1 MDIEEYQS
9 KDIAGKILYLASL
22 FKGIKDHLDV
32 LNEREEFNQVQ
43 SQIFTILNDL
53 ELGIHELCI
62 LYEILEKEQTKKK
75 GRGNMKTWKLV
86 AGILSIVLSVFVF
99 FQSVL
104 VGTAN
109 TMSANGEVGGSA
121 GVFVSIFMLAGG
133 IVSIAVRNSQ
143 KNGGNIAVVILFLL
157 ASFLGIGL
165 AGSFSDLNVWAGWC
179 LINAVLAII
188 SIFKQNKGVQQ

>member
-1 MDIEEYQS
+1 
-9 KDIAGKILYLASL
+9 
-22 FKGIKDHLDV
+22 
-32 LNEREEFNQVQ
+32 
-43 SQIFTILNDL
+43 
-53 ELGIHELCI
+53 
-62 LYEILEKEQTKKK
+62 
-75 GRGNMKTWKLV
+75 MKTWKLV
-86 AGILSIVLSVFVF
+86 AGILSIILSVFVF

-188 SIFKQNKGVQQ
+188 SIYKQNKGVQQ

>member
-32 LNEREEFNQVQ
+32 LNEREEFNQVE

>member
-32 LNEREEFNQVQ
+32 LNEREEFNQVE

-62 LYEILEKEQTKKK
+62 LYEILEKEYTKKK

-86 AGILSIVLSVFVF
+86 AGILSIILSVFVF
-99 FQSVL
+99 FQSLL

-143 KNGGNIAVVILFLL
+143 KNGGNIAVVVLFLL

-179 LINAVLAII
+179 LINAVLVII

>member
-1 MDIEEYQS
+1 MYFIWDIR
-9 KDIAGKILYLASL
+9 
-22 FKGIKDHLDV
+22 KGIDKK
-32 LNEREEFNQVQ
+32 ERKREYEN
-43 SQIFTILNDL
+43 L
-53 ELGIHELCI
+53 EISSRYFINYFKCI
-62 LYEILEKEQTKKK
+62 C
-75 GRGNMKTWKLV
+75 
-86 AGILSIVLSVFVF
+86 F

-188 SIFKQNKGVQQ
+188 SIFK

>member
-1 MDIEEYQS
+1 M
-9 KDIAGKILYLASL
+9 YL
-22 FKGIKDHLDV
+22 
-32 LNEREEFNQVQ
+32 
-43 SQIFTILNDL
+43 
-53 ELGIHELCI
+53 
-62 LYEILEKEQTKKK
+62 
-75 GRGNMKTWKLV
+75 
-86 AGILSIVLSVFVF
+86 F

-143 KNGGNIAVVILFLL
+143 KWRKYCSCYFIFT
-157 ASFLGIGL
+157 SKFLGIGL
-165 AGSFSDLNVWAGWC
+165 AGSFSDLNIWAGWC

>member
-1 MDIEEYQS
+1 M
-9 KDIAGKILYLASL
+9 KI
-22 FKGIKDHLDV
+22 
-32 LNEREEFNQVQ
+32 
-43 SQIFTILNDL
+43 
-53 ELGIHELCI
+53 
-62 LYEILEKEQTKKK
+62 
-75 GRGNMKTWKLV
+75 WKLV
-86 AGILSIVLSVFVF
+86 AGILSIIFSVIVF
-99 FQSVL
+99 FQSML

-109 TMSANGEVGGSA
+109 TLSSNGEVGGSA

-165 AGSFSDLNVWAGWC
+165 AGNFGDLNIWAGWC

>member
-1 MDIEEYQS
+1 
-9 KDIAGKILYLASL
+9 
-22 FKGIKDHLDV
+22 
-32 LNEREEFNQVQ
+32 
-43 SQIFTILNDL
+43 
-53 ELGIHELCI
+53 
-62 LYEILEKEQTKKK
+62 
-75 GRGNMKTWKLV
+75 MKTWKLV
-86 AGILSIVLSVFVF
+86 AGILSIILSVFVF

-165 AGSFSDLNVWAGWC
+165 AGNFGDLNVWAGWC

-188 SIFKQNKGVQQ
+188 SIFKQNKGVQQWRK

>member
-1 MDIEEYQS
+1 
-9 KDIAGKILYLASL
+9 
-22 FKGIKDHLDV
+22 
-32 LNEREEFNQVQ
+32 
-43 SQIFTILNDL
+43 
-53 ELGIHELCI
+53 
-62 LYEILEKEQTKKK
+62 
-75 GRGNMKTWKLV
+75 MKTWKLV
-86 AGILSIVLSVFVF
+86 AGILSIILSVFVF

-121 GVFVSIFMLAGG
+121 GVFVSILMLAGG
-133 IVSIAVRNSQ
+133 ISQ

-165 AGSFSDLNVWAGWC
+165 AGSFSDLNIWAGWC

>member
-1 MDIEEYQS
+1 
-9 KDIAGKILYLASL
+9 
-22 FKGIKDHLDV
+22 
-32 LNEREEFNQVQ
+32 
-43 SQIFTILNDL
+43 
-53 ELGIHELCI
+53 
-62 LYEILEKEQTKKK
+62 
-75 GRGNMKTWKLV
+75 
-86 AGILSIVLSVFVF
+86 
-99 FQSVL
+99 
-104 VGTAN
+104 
-109 TMSANGEVGGSA
+109 MSANGEVGGSA

-188 SIFKQNKGVQQ
+188 SIFKQNKEYNNEENNQDNFSFVCNTYIRRMWK

>member
-1 MDIEEYQS
+1 
-9 KDIAGKILYLASL
+9 
-22 FKGIKDHLDV
+22 
-32 LNEREEFNQVQ
+32 
-43 SQIFTILNDL
+43 
-53 ELGIHELCI
+53 
-62 LYEILEKEQTKKK
+62 
-75 GRGNMKTWKLV
+75 MKTWKLV
-86 AGILSIVLSVFVF
+86 AGILSIILSVFVF

-133 IVSIAVRNSQ
+133 IVSIAVRNNQ

-157 ASFLGIGL
+157 ASFLGIGF
-165 AGSFSDLNVWAGWC
+165 AGNFSDLNVWAGWC

>member
-1 MDIEEYQS
+1 
-9 KDIAGKILYLASL
+9 
-22 FKGIKDHLDV
+22 
-32 LNEREEFNQVQ
+32 
-43 SQIFTILNDL
+43 
-53 ELGIHELCI
+53 
-62 LYEILEKEQTKKK
+62 
-75 GRGNMKTWKLV
+75 MKTWKLV
-86 AGILSIVLSVFVF
+86 AGILSIILSVFVF

-133 IVSIAVRNSQ
+133 IAVRNSQ

-165 AGSFSDLNVWAGWC
+165 AGSFSDLNIWAGWC